1 MLDTTTILIID
12 AHPSVRNALRA
23 LIETESDI
31 VVVGD
36 GHDFESAVKMAHTL
50 QPDVIILDMMSASKD
65 GIGMVR
71 AVRRS
76 SPKSQIIILTD
87 HDYSNRVVDVFRE
100 GVRGF
105 LLKDPLS
112 ADIIAAIRG
121 VLDGK
126 IIIHREVANAIPG
139 ATELLFENQPATMPE
154 LFPFA

>member
-36 GHDFESAVKMAHTL
+36 GYDFESAVKMAHTL

-87 HDYSNRVVDVFRE
+87 HDYSNRVVDVLRE

-139 ATELLFENQPATMPE
+139 ATELLFEKQPATIPE